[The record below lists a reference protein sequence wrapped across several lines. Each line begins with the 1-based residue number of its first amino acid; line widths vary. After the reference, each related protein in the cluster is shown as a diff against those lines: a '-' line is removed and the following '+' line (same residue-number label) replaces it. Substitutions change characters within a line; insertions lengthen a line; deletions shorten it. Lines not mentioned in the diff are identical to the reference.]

1 MPDATALAA
10 AIAAGR
16 LTPRSAMAASRA
28 RATHVPGAV
37 VRLLPDACAMAD
49 AEAAPRGVFGGVPF
63 LAKDLGAAARGL
75 GNAAGCPVLRRRVA
89 DPDCDSALFARFRAG
104 GLVPFGLT
112 TVPEF
117 GLALSSEP
125 REAAAAVNPFD
136 PARTAGGSSGGAAL
150 AVASGVV
157 AIAHAT
163 DAAGSI
169 RVPAACC
176 GLWGLKPSR
185 GVALMAPD
193 FGNHLAGLGAE
204 LVLARSLRDIA
215 AALALVTGEPVDG
228 AWPNAKGC
236 PAHVRVGLC
245 LPGACDAT
253 VAMAIRDVAEAL
265 ARAGC
270 EVTEIA
276 APEELGARADRLA
289 RLILSV
295 ALAEWV
301 DAAGLTNADL
311 TPITAAVA
319 AEGRALTGMSVL
331 AATRS
336 IAQVSHEAVAL
347 FETAD
352 AILMPVMSGPP
363 PLLGHFPDDDPDP
376 DRHFARMA
384 AMAPMATLANVA
396 GLPALAFPAAMQAG
410 LPVGAQLIGPAG
422 RDAELLDIAAPL
434 AHRLAVPFPA
444 PIAERPA

>member
-1 MPDATALAA
+1 MSDATALAA

-16 LTPRSAMAASRA
+16 LTPRGAMAASRA
-28 RATHVPGAV
+28 RADDVPGAV
-37 VRLLPDACAMAD
+37 VRFLPDASAMAD
-49 AEAAPRGVFGGVPF
+49 AEAAPGGVFGGVPF
-63 LAKDLGAAARGL
+63 LAKDLGSAARGL

-89 DPDCDSALFARFRAG
+89 DPDCDSALFARFRAT

-125 REAAAAVNPFD
+125 REAASAVNPFD
-136 PARTAGGSSGGAAL
+136 PSRTAGGSSGGAAL

-185 GVALMAPD
+185 GVTPMAPD

-215 AALALVTGEPVDG
+215 VALALVTGRPVDG
-228 AWPNAKGC
+228 DWPNASGR
-236 PAHVRVGLC
+236 PANARVGLC

-253 VAMAIRDVAEAL
+253 IAMAIRGAAEAL
-265 ARAGC
+265 EGSGC
-270 EVTEIA
+270 EITKIA
-276 APEELGARADRLA
+276 APEALGARADRLA

-301 DAAGLTNADL
+301 DAAGLIDADL

-319 AEGRALTGMSVL
+319 AEGRALTGASVL

-336 IAQVSHEAVAL
+336 IAQVSHEADAL

-352 AILMPVMSGPP
+352 AILMPVLSGPP
-363 PLLGHFPDDDPDP
+363 PLLGHFRDDATDPH
-376 DRHFARMA
+376 RHFARMA
-384 AMAPMATLANVA
+384 AMAPLATLANVA
-396 GLPALAFPAAMQAG
+396 GLPSLAFPAAMQAG
-410 LPVGAQLIGPAG
+410 LPVGAQLVGRAG
-422 RDAELLDIAAPL
+422 RDAELLNIAAPL
-434 AHRLAVPFPA
+434 AQRLAVPFPA
-444 PIAERPA
+444 PIAGMPA

>member
-1 MPDATALAA
+1 
-10 AIAAGR
+10 
-16 LTPRSAMAASRA
+16 MAASRA
-28 RATHVPGAV
+28 RAAEVPGTV
-37 VRLLPDACAMAD
+37 VRLLPDEHAAAE

-63 LAKDLGAAARGL
+63 LAKDLGATARGL
-75 GNAAGCPVLRRRVA
+75 GNAAGCPALRRRVA

-125 REAAAAVNPFD
+125 RAAAPAVNPFD

-150 AVASGVV
+150 AVAAGVV

-185 GVALMAPD
+185 GVTPMAPD

-215 AALALVTGEPVDG
+215 AALGLVTGGAADG
-228 AWPNAKGC
+228 AGPDNEAR
-236 PAHVRVGLC
+236 PTSARVALC
-245 LPGACDAT
+245 LPGVCDGPIAR
-253 VAMAIRDVAEAL
+253 AIRGAVEAL

-270 EVTEIA
+270 EITEIA
-276 APEELGARADRLA
+276 APERLGAQADGLA

-295 ALAEWV
+295 ALAERL

-311 TPITAAVA
+311 TPLVAAMA
-319 AEGRALTGMSVL
+319 AEGRAMPGSSVL
-331 AATRS
+331 AATRD
-336 IAQVSHEAVAL
+336 IAQVSHEANAL
-347 FETAD
+347 FEEAD
-352 AILMPVMSGPP
+352 AILMPVLSGPP
-363 PLLGHFPDDDPDP
+363 PLLGHFPDDETDPA
-376 DRHFARMA
+376 RHFARMA
-384 AMAPMATLANVA
+384 AMAPLATLANVA

-422 RDAELLDIAAPL
+422 CDVALLDIAAPL
-434 AHRLAVPFPA
+434 AHHVTVPYPA
-444 PIAERPA
+444 PIAGMPA